1 MLMQLMLLDVLSE
14 ATVPEVTLIAHA
26 PANAGGAPP
35 PIISAA
41 NDDDDANRRSDRR
54 AKRRRIE
61 PAKFSVGM
69 KAFDQV
75 AEPALDGENDGGEVL
90 AIVGIAG
97 LRLRVQRG
105 LASLQQ
111 RARYDRRLG
120 YRSLFSPYPRWPD
133 MVNRRLRSPSG

>member
-1 MLMQLMLLDVLSE
+1 
-14 ATVPEVTLIAHA
+14 
-26 PANAGGAPP
+26 
-35 PIISAA
+35 
-41 NDDDDANRRSDRR
+41 
-54 AKRRRIE
+54 
-61 PAKFSVGM
+61 M

-111 RARYDRRLG
+111 RARYDRRLC
-120 YRSLFSPYPRWPD
+120 Y
-133 MVNRRLRSPSG
+133 